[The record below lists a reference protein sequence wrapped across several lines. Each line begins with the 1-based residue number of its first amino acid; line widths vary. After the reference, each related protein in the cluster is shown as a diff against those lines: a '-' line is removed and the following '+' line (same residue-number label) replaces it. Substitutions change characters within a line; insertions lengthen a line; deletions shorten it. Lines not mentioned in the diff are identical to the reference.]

1 MVHADVDDVVSDD
14 HGRQAPPWVHGVQP
28 VRQDTPVSG
37 GQAHPDQSPRRV
49 LKVPCGKGK
58 ATLVDPVL
66 KKVDVSAFV
75 NRRFDVGRVL
85 VVAVHFR
92 RQELERVVLDA
103 HFEQPVASVGASGAA
118 L

>member
-14 HGRQAPPWVHGVQP
+14 HGRQAPPWVQGVQL
-28 VRQDTPVSG
+28 VRQETPVSV
-37 GQAHPDQSPRRV
+37 GQAYPDQSSRRV

-66 KKVDVSAFV
+66 KKIDVSAFV
-75 NRRFDVGRVL
+75 DRRLDVGRVL

-103 HFEQPVASVGASGAA
+103 QFKQPVVSVGASGAA